1 MQGFLKTLFG
11 DRHGL
16 AVAASSVLIAIA
28 ILHSPATLLAGLI
41 FPICLLAG
49 VAYLAR
55 R

>member
-1 MQGFLKTLFG
+1 MQGFIKPLFG

-28 ILHSPATLLAGLI
+28 ILHSPAAMVAGLI
-41 FPICLLAG
+41 LPLCLLSG